1 VKLLIESGA
10 NVNSQDKNKMT
21 PLHYN
26 IENSKLNIELTKLLI
41 EKGADIN
48 SLNNFNVS
56 PLYISVL
63 NK

>member
-1 VKLLIESGA
+1 MIESGA
-10 NVNSQDKNKMT
+10 NVNSQDYNKMT

-56 PLYISVL
+56 PLCISVL